1 MRITYLGHSAFYLE
15 SEGEKILIDPFLRGN
30 EMATKTPDDF
40 EELTKILVTHG
51 HGDHIGDTV
60 ELAEKTGATVFCN
73 HEIAHYLAAKGVEAI
88 HAMHIGGRY
97 DNIKMT
103 VAVHGS
109 GIEENGK
116 MICGGN
122 PGGFIVETGGYRVYH
137 AGDTGL
143 TMDMKLLEEEGID
156 VALLPIGGNF
166 TMDLRDAARAVR
178 FIRPRYVIPMHYDTF
193 DLIKADPHQ
202 LDVPADVVRV
212 VLKPGETMQLNK
224 KG

>member
-1 MRITYLGHSAFYLE
+1 M
-15 SEGEKILIDPFLRGN
+15 
-30 EMATKTPDDF
+30 
-40 EELTKILVTHG
+40 
-51 HGDHIGDTV
+51 
-60 ELAEKTGATVFCN
+60 
-73 HEIAHYLAAKGVEAI
+73 
-88 HAMHIGGRY
+88 
-97 DNIKMT
+97 
-103 VAVHGS
+103 
-109 GIEENGK
+109 
-116 MICGGN
+116 
-122 PGGFIVETGGYRVYH
+122 YH